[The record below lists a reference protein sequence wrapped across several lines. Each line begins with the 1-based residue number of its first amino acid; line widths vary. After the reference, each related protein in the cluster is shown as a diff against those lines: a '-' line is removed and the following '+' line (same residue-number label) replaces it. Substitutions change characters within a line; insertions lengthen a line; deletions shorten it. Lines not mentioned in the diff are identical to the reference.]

1 MNQIDQGTIHY
12 RDELVRKLIHLSSL
26 SIPII
31 CYFISTQTAAII
43 LGVLTTIALLL
54 DLGRHFHPSFGNIF
68 YKIFGFLLRK
78 HEVDEKQK
86 SLNGAT
92 YVLISALISVLIFPK
107 IIFVTAFSILIISD
121 SMAALFGRKFGKHK
135 FLLKSLEGT
144 LAFFVSACIVVLFTP
159 KIGNFPEEYIIG
171 FGAAFVGAIVENIS
185 SNLIDDNLSIP
196 ISVGFTMWIL
206 YLTILPKLELIL
218 SNVPR

>member
-1 MNQIDQGTIHY
+1 
-12 RDELVRKLIHLSSL
+12 
-26 SIPII
+26 
-31 CYFISTQTAAII
+31 
-43 LGVLTTIALLL
+43 
-54 DLGRHFHPSFGNIF
+54 
-68 YKIFGFLLRK
+68 
-78 HEVDEKQK
+78 
-86 SLNGAT
+86 
-92 YVLISALISVLIFPK
+92 
-107 IIFVTAFSILIISD
+107 
-121 SMAALFGRKFGKHK
+121 MAALFGRKFGKHK